1 MSKPNV
7 CMVVNNLEVGGL
19 EKVVLSL
26 LDRLGDQGFDLSLI
40 CLDGEGR
47 LFSEVKLP
55 RSKCLVITKD
65 LRPVLPGIKS
75 DPEALLWIR
84 RFFHQRSVDIVH
96 VHNRAPLIF
105 AGIAARMLRNR
116 PAVLYSEHNQINRAK
131 GFDRRK
137 FGYYAYLADEMVAVS
152 HDLRRIL
159 VDDVKVRAPVRVIHN
174 GIDGT
179 RFSRA
184 LHSGEQG
191 RIRAELGIGARDF
204 VFGCAVVHIEQKGLR
219 YLIEAAPEV
228 LRRAPESRFVV
239 AGDGPL
245 RGELEQRARAA
256 GLGDRMIF
264 PGYRSDVPELVSSF
278 DAYVLPSLWEG
289 LPLALLEALALGK
302 PIVASRVG
310 GVPEI
315 IEHGVDGFLVPPKDP
330 GALAE
335 HLSRVARDGELRER
349 ARTRS
354 PAKFA
359 EQFSLEAMVEAH
371 VRLFDE
377 LIARRR
383 GGMAQ
388 PRSRAQAAS
397 AGPIEPAR
405 PPASASAAER
415 GGDRD
420 GRLDDRTGLGA

>member
-26 LDRLGDQGFDLSLI
+26 LDRLGDHGFDLSLI

-47 LFSEVKLP
+47 LFPEVKLP
-55 RSKCLVITKD
+55 RSRCLVITKD
-65 LRPVLPGIKS
+65 LRPVLPGLKS

-84 RFFHQRSVDIVH
+84 RFFHQRGVDIVH

-105 AGIAARMLRNR
+105 AGMASRLLRNR
-116 PAVLYSEHNQINRAK
+116 PVVVYSEHNQINRAK

-137 FGYYAYLADEMVAVS
+137 FGYYAYLADEMIAVS

-159 VDDVKVRAPVRVIHN
+159 VDDVNVRAPVRVIHN

-179 RFSRA
+179 RFTRA
-184 LHSGEQG
+184 LHSGARG
-191 RIRAELGIGARDF
+191 RIRAELGIGEQDF

-228 LRRAPESRFVV
+228 LRRAPEARFVV

-245 RGELEQRARAA
+245 RGELQQRAQAA

-264 PGYRSDVPELVSSF
+264 PGYRSDVPELISAF

-315 IEHGVDGFLVPPKDP
+315 VEHGVDGFLVPPKDP
-330 GALAE
+330 GALGE
-335 HLSRVARDGELRER
+335 HLARAARDAELRER

-354 PAKFA
+354 PVKFA
-359 EQFSLEAMVEAH
+359 EQFSVEAMVDAH

-383 GGMAQ
+383 GVDAQ
-388 PRSRAQAAS
+388 PRPRAQPAA
-397 AGPIEPAR
+397 AEAEPAR
-405 PPASASAAER
+405 PPASAPAAAE
-415 GGDRD
+415 
-420 GRLDDRTGLGA
+420 

>member
-26 LDRLGDQGFDLSLI
+26 LDRLGDHGFDLSLI

-65 LRPVLPGIKS
+65 LRPVLPGLKS

-105 AGIAARMLRNR
+105 AGFAARLLRNR
-116 PAVLYSEHNQINRAK
+116 PLVVYSEHNQINRAK

-179 RFSRA
+179 RFARA
-184 LHSGEQG
+184 RESGAG
-191 RIRAELGIGARDF
+191 ARIRAELGIGEREF

-219 YLIEAAPEV
+219 YLLEAAPEV
-228 LRRAPESRFVV
+228 LRRAPEARFVI

-245 RGELEQRARAA
+245 RPELEQRARDA
-256 GLGDRMIF
+256 GLGDRVIF
-264 PGYRSDVPELVSSF
+264 PGYRSDVPELVSAF
-278 DAYVLPSLWEG
+278 DTYVLPSLWEG

-315 IEHGVDGFLVPPKDP
+315 IEHGVDGFLVPSKDP
-330 GALAE
+330 GALVE
-335 HLSRVARDGELRER
+335 HLTRVALDGELRER
-349 ARTRS
+349 ARARG
-354 PAKFA
+354 PAKFT
-359 EQFSLEAMVEAH
+359 EQFSLEAMVDAH

-383 GGMAQ
+383 GGDA
-388 PRSRAQAAS
+388 PSRARASSTTAGSSGPAAGRDDGNQRVGHR
-397 AGPIEPAR
+397 AG
-405 PPASASAAER
+405 
-415 GGDRD
+415 
-420 GRLDDRTGLGA
+420 LDV

>member
-26 LDRLGDQGFDLSLI
+26 LDRLGDHGFDLSLI

-47 LFSEVKLP
+47 LFPEVKLP
-55 RSKCLVITKD
+55 RSRCLVITKD
-65 LRPVLPGIKS
+65 LRPVLPGLKS

-84 RFFHQRSVDIVH
+84 RFFHQRAVDIVH

-105 AGIAARMLRNR
+105 AGMAARLLRNR
-116 PAVLYSEHNQINRAK
+116 PMIVYSEHNQINRAK

-179 RFSRA
+179 RFTRA
-184 LHSGEQG
+184 LHSGARG
-191 RIRAELGIGARDF
+191 RIRAELGIGEQDF
-204 VFGCAVVHIEQKGLR
+204 VFGCAVVHIEQKGLC

-228 LRRAPESRFVV
+228 LRRAPEARFVV

-245 RGELEQRARAA
+245 RGELQQRAQAA

-264 PGYRSDVPELVSSF
+264 PGYRSDVPDLVSAF

-302 PIVASRVG
+302 PIVASSVG

-315 IEHGVDGFLVPPKDP
+315 VEHGVDGFLVPPRDP
-330 GALAE
+330 GALVE
-335 HLSRVARDGELRER
+335 HLARVARDGELRER

-359 EQFSLEAMVEAH
+359 EQFSVEAMVDAH

-377 LIARRR
+377 LVARRR
-383 GGMAQ
+383 GSEVQ
-388 PRSRAQAAS
+388 PRPPRAQAAP
-397 AGPIEPAR
+397 ADAEPAR
-405 PPASASAAER
+405 PPASAPAAA
-415 GGDRD
+415 
-420 GRLDDRTGLGA
+420 GRA

>member
-26 LDRLGDQGFDLSLI
+26 LDRLGDHGFDLSLI

-65 LRPVLPGIKS
+65 LRPVLPGVKS

-116 PAVLYSEHNQINRAK
+116 PVVLYSEHNQINRAK

-152 HDLRRIL
+152 HDLKRIL

-179 RFSRA
+179 RFTRA
-184 LHSGEQG
+184 LNSGARG
-191 RIRAELGIGARDF
+191 RIRAELGIGEQDF

-219 YLIEAAPEV
+219 YLIEAAPEA
-228 LRRAPESRFVV
+228 LRRAPEARFVV

-245 RGELEQRARAA
+245 RAELQQRAQAA

-264 PGYRSDVPELVSSF
+264 PGYRSDVPDLVSAF

-315 IEHGVDGFLVPPKDP
+315 VEHGVDGFLVPPKDP
-330 GALAE
+330 GALAD
-335 HLSRVARDGELRER
+335 HLARVARDGELRER

-377 LIARRR
+377 LVARRS
-383 GGMAQ
+383 GGEVQ
-388 PRSRAQAAS
+388 PRPRAQAAP
-397 AGPIEPAR
+397 AEAEPAR
-405 PPASASAAER
+405 PPASAPAAPAAAER
-415 GGDRD
+415 
-420 GRLDDRTGLGA
+420 A

>member
-26 LDRLGDQGFDLSLI
+26 LDRLGDHGFDLSLI

-65 LRPVLPGIKS
+65 LRPVLPGVKS

-84 RFFHQRSVDIVH
+84 RFFHQRAVDIVH

-105 AGIAARMLRNR
+105 AGIAARLLRNR
-116 PAVLYSEHNQINRAK
+116 PVVLYSEHNQINRAK

-152 HDLRRIL
+152 HDLKRIL

-179 RFSRA
+179 RFTRA
-184 LHSGEQG
+184 LNSGARG
-191 RIRAELGIGARDF
+191 RIRAELGIGEQDF

-228 LRRAPESRFVV
+228 LRRAPEARFVV
-239 AGDGPL
+239 AGDGAL
-245 RGELEQRARAA
+245 RAELQQRAQAA

-264 PGYRSDVPELVSSF
+264 PGYRSDVPELVSAF

-315 IEHGVDGFLVPPKDP
+315 VEHGVDGFLVPSKDP

-335 HLSRVARDGELRER
+335 HLARVARDGELRER

-359 EQFSLEAMVEAH
+359 EQFSLEAMVDAH

-383 GGMAQ
+383 GGEVQ
-388 PRSRAQAAS
+388 PRPRAQAAP
-397 AGPIEPAR
+397 AEAEPAR
-405 PPASASAAER
+405 PPASAPAAAER
-415 GGDRD
+415 
-420 GRLDDRTGLGA
+420 A

>member
-26 LDRLGDQGFDLSLI
+26 LDRLGDHGFDLSLI

-47 LFSEVKLP
+47 LFPEVKLP
-55 RSKCLVITKD
+55 RSRCLVITKD
-65 LRPVLPGIKS
+65 LRPVLPGLKS

-84 RFFHQRSVDIVH
+84 RFFHQRAVDIVH

-105 AGIAARMLRNR
+105 AGMAARLLRNR
-116 PAVLYSEHNQINRAK
+116 PMVVYSEHNQINRAK

-179 RFSRA
+179 RFTRA
-184 LHSGEQG
+184 LHSGARG
-191 RIRAELGIGARDF
+191 RTRAELGIGEQDF

-228 LRRAPESRFVV
+228 LRRAPEARFVV

-245 RGELEQRARAA
+245 RGELQQRAQAA

-264 PGYRSDVPELVSSF
+264 PGYRSDVPDLVAAF

-315 IEHGVDGFLVPPKDP
+315 VEHGVDGFLVPPRDP
-330 GALAE
+330 GALVE
-335 HLSRVARDGELRER
+335 HLARVARDGELRER

-354 PAKFA
+354 PAKFT
-359 EQFSLEAMVEAH
+359 EQFSVEAMVDAH

-377 LIARRR
+377 LVARRR
-383 GGMAQ
+383 GGEVQ
-388 PRSRAQAAS
+388 PRPPRAQAAP
-397 AGPIEPAR
+397 ADAEPAR
-405 PPASASAAER
+405 PPASAPAAA
-415 GGDRD
+415 
-420 GRLDDRTGLGA
+420 GRA